1 MQQQSDATFSPDFM
15 RKQLK
20 IMAEIEMSEEAG
32 EMSALFGALAATMN
46 ALQPEGY
53 TDTFPAFTFKPV
65 KE

>member
-1 MQQQSDATFSPDFM
+1 MPQENDATFSPDFM

-20 IMAEIEMSEEAG
+20 VMADVEMSEEAG

-53 TDTFPAFTFKPV
+53 TDTFPPMTFKPI